1 MACVQIIFINFYVVF
16 FIYHTSWTLFCCC
29 DTFVP
34 LHGLI
39 KISSIQISDTRLHNT
54 QMYQYTNQK
63 KRKSTQCV
71 ALLLH
76 MFYIIHMILLDL
88 NGWSSD
94 LQPFDML
101 ASGGGSTL
109 WLVMPPC
116 WWQLCYEAFC
126 FLAVHLSILS
136 MWRRRLCTSGTEV
149 HMHWGMK
156 GLALGG
162 KRSRPLRLCKNVF
175 GWCCAK
181 VISRIR

>member
-1 MACVQIIFINFYVVF
+1 MDFVLLLW
-16 FIYHTSWTLFCCC
+16 HFCS
-29 DTFVP
+29 P
-34 LHGLI
+34 AWANK
-39 KISSIQISDTRLHNT
+39 KISSIQISNTRLYNT

-94 LQPFDML
+94 LQPFDIL

-126 FLAVHLSILS
+126 FLAVDLSILS
-136 MWRRRLCTSGTEV
+136 MWRRCLCTSGTEV

-162 KRSRPLRLCKNVF
+162 KRSRPLWLCKNVF
-175 GWCCAK
+175 GWCCTK
-181 VISRIR
+181 VMSHIRYWLLFCFYSFSVLVRT